1 MSRKEQIFATTL
13 RINTATPEGRQAVSW
28 LKGRDRKEY
37 PSYSDLITDAVN
49 FYCARRHALEN
60 DPYLETRQK
69 EDAFLRQIEE
79 RVEQA
84 IRQAEARGFANAM
97 QMMQVGLMPKS
108 DPTPRQTASQPQ
120 PDSMQAMEMDEES
133 LNIAMDFIDSL

>member
-1 MSRKEQIFATTL
+1 MPSISIVPGVMRWKTIHIWKPDRRKTL
-13 RINTATPEGRQAVSW
+13 SCGRS
-28 LKGRDRKEY
+28 K
-37 PSYSDLITDAVN
+37 
-49 FYCARRHALEN
+49 
-60 DPYLETRQK
+60 
-69 EDAFLRQIEE
+69 

-97 QMMQVGLMPKS
+97 QMMQVGLMPKA

-133 LNIAMDFIDSL
+133 LNIAMGFIDSL

>member
-1 MSRKEQIFATTL
+1 MLNEFYLRDFSRKQKAAYQARSRSGIPTTNL
-13 RINTATPEGRQAVSW
+13 AIYG
-28 LKGRDRKEY
+28 
-37 PSYSDLITDAVN
+37 
-49 FYCARRHALEN
+49 
-60 DPYLETRQK
+60 YLETRQK

-97 QMMQVGLMPKS
+97 QMMQVGLMPKA
-108 DPTPRQTASQPQ
+108 DPTPSQTASQPQ